1 MIGMASTDLVSRKD
15 AFPSLVSPER
25 AESLVA
31 WCNLYMQIEAAAGS
45 ENTVQSKRRDLNAFL
60 NFFTH
65 AVGSDQ
71 PDHWTRSM
79 TTGFLKH
86 LEKNERK
93 SPTTINRTLATLR
106 HCANWIHRH
115 RPFLA
120 GNPCERVND
129 LRTEA
134 PEWKGLRDIE
144 ITRLKTAAEQFM
156 HLKKRKNQNPIRD
169 YAIFLV
175 LLHTGLRI
183 SELLALELD
192 QYRGKHFTNV
202 KRKGRSIT
210 RKVFLAQDAREAV
223 DRYLTECR
231 GRLPGPLFCSRSGR
245 RLARQNVD
253 QALKALAN
261 QANTRLPKEQQI
273 HLSAHL
279 LRHTMLR
286 KTAEKYGVQY
296 AMELAGHSSSR
307 YIWRYVQPSQEEKEA
322 ALEEL
327 F

>member
-1 MIGMASTDLVSRKD
+1 MANSDLVLRKSSLP
-15 AFPSLVSPER
+15 AFISPEH
-25 AESLVA
+25 AESLIA
-31 WCNLYMQIEAAAGS
+31 WFNLYMQFEAAAGS
-45 ENTVQSKRRDLNAFL
+45 LNTAEAKRRDINAFL
-60 NFFTH
+60 DFFTN
-65 AVGSDQ
+65 AVGSDH

-79 TTGFLKH
+79 TVGFLRH
-86 LEKNERK
+86 LEKKERK
-93 SPTTINRTLATLR
+93 SPTTINRALATIR

-129 LRTEA
+129 MRTEA

-144 ITRLKTAAEQFM
+144 ITRLKTAAEQFL

-192 QYRGKHFTNV
+192 QYHGKHFTNV
-202 KRKGRSIT
+202 RRKGKGVT
-210 RKVFLAQDAREAV
+210 RKVFLAQEAREALE
-223 DRYLTECR
+223 RYVAECR
-231 GRLPGPLFCSRSGR
+231 GRLPGPLFCSRSGV

-253 QALKALAN
+253 QALKLLAD
-261 QANTRLPKEQQI
+261 QANARLPKDQRI

-286 KTAEKYGVQY
+286 KTAVKYGVQY

-327 F
+327 FE

>member
-1 MIGMASTDLVSRKD
+1 MANTDLVPHKSTV
-15 AFPSLVSPER
+15 PSLISPEQ

-31 WCNLYMQIEAAAGS
+31 WFNLYMNFEAAAGA
-45 ENTVQSKRRDLNAFL
+45 ENTAQAKRRDLNAFL
-60 NFFTH
+60 DFFTQ
-65 AVGSDQ
+65 AVGSDH

-79 TTGFLKH
+79 TAGFLKH
-86 LEKNERK
+86 LEKQQRK
-93 SPTTINRTLATLR
+93 CPTTINRTLATLR

-144 ITRLKTAAEQFM
+144 ITRLKTAAEQFL
-156 HLKKRKNQNPIRD
+156 HLKKRRNQNPIRD

-183 SELLALELD
+183 SELLSLDLD
-192 QYRGKHFTNV
+192 QYQGKHFVNV
-202 KRKGRSIT
+202 RRKGKSVT
-210 RKVFLAQDAREAV
+210 RKVFLAQEARETLEL
-223 DRYLTECR
+223 YLTDCR
-231 GRLPGPLFCSRSGR
+231 GRLPGPLFCSRSGEC
-245 RLARQNVD
+245 LARQNVD
-253 QALKALAN
+253 QALKALAD
-261 QANTRLPKEQQI
+261 QANARLPADQQI

-296 AMELAGHSSSR
+296 AMELAGHTSSR

-322 ALEEL
+322 ALEDL